1 MFLFDYVCMYY
12 CNVLYLAVHM
22 QPCTK
27 LNVMHKSLH
36 CMHVTYLCLVHVC
49 CVYGARM
56 HHDYLIQFQFN
67 TVHPEEEVI
76 ILQVLAIFVTTVA
89 KICVRDKLI

>member
-1 MFLFDYVCMYY
+1 MYY

-27 LNVMHKSLH
+27 LDVMHKSLH
-36 CMHVTYLCLVHVC
+36 CTHVIYLCLVHVC

-67 TVHPEEEVI
+67 TIHPEEKVI